1 MSLELIKKYGI
12 WAKKS
17 LGQNFLIDDEKIQA
31 IADTIEVSG
40 KNIVEVWPWYGALTE
55 KLIVK
60 KPQSLTLLELD
71 RDMIDVLEDRQLW
84 DDIDIKN
91 MDVLEYHP
99 DFQSYC
105 VVANIPYY
113 ITSPILRHFLYEVQ
127 NMPEQMLILMQ
138 QDVGDKICAWAPLSP
153 SDSSPLVRGSKS
165 KMKSSVLSL
174 FIAKKCDVKEVLLVP
189 KECFHP
195 IPKVESSVLQFDLH
209 DRYDAID
216 DEEFLRIIKI
226 WFSSP
231 RKKLIKNFEHGWL
244 DKQQVLQIFEELWI
258 DEVVRWEDLDIG
270 KWCEL
275 VGRIG

>member
-55 KLIVK
+55 KLMPK
-60 KPQSLTLLELD
+60 KPQTLTLVELD
-71 RDMIDVLEDRQLW
+71 RDMIDVLQDRFLSSHPNPLPEGEGTRPMILNQ
-84 DDIDIKN
+84 DI
-91 MDVLEYHP
+91 LQYAP
-99 DFQSYC
+99 DFDEYC
-105 VVANIPYY
+105 VIANIPYY
-113 ITSPILRHFLYEVQ
+113 ITSPILRHFLYDVVKK
-127 NMPEQMLILMQ
+127 PEHMVILMQ
-138 QDVGDKICAWAPLSP
+138 QDVGDKILWK
-153 SDSSPLVRGSKS
+153 GKNKS
-165 KMKSSVLSL
+165 GVLSL
-174 FIAKKCDVKEVLLVP
+174 FIEKKCDVVEVLFVS

-216 DEEFLRIIKI
+216 DETFLRIIKI

-244 DKQQVLQIFEELWI
+244 DKQKILQIFGELWI
-258 DEVVRWEDLDIG
+258 DEVVRWEDLDIS

-275 VGRIG
+275 VGKID